1 MVKVKVIVDYSSNRY
16 SDQDLS
22 VKAITIGDDLTDNPS
37 FPTLA
42 EAATA
47 IKAKNASFMSLLSK
61 MAEGNK
67 QVTIEKNKVRGE
79 LEDLLGST
87 ALKVQDI
94 SMGDEQL
101 ILSAGFDVKRKPA
114 PVGLLDRPANV
125 KANPGPTRG
134 SLEISWDVV
143 PNAYIYEIQYTEAPI
158 TADSVWIR
166 ISITKHKLIIEGLVR
181 GRAYAIQVAAA
192 GSDPRRVWSD
202 EIISYVM

>member
-1 MVKVKVIVDYSSNRY
+1 MDYSSNRF
-16 SDQDLS
+16 SEQELS
-22 VKAITIGDDLTDNPS
+22 VKATTIGDDLTNNPS

-47 IKAKNASFMSLLSK
+47 IKAKNASFITLLSK
-61 MAEGNK
+61 MSEGNK
-67 QVTIEKNKVRGE
+67 QLTIEKNQVRQE

-87 ALKVQDI
+87 AVKVQDI
-94 SMGDEQL
+94 SGGNELL

-125 KANPGPTRG
+125 TANPGPTRG

-143 PNAYIYEIQYTEAPI
+143 PNAYIYELQYTEAPSNG
-158 TADSVWIR
+158 DSKWMRV
-166 ISITKHKLIIEGLVR
+166 SNTKHKMVIDNLVR
-181 GRAYAIQVAAA
+181 GKAYAIQVACA

-202 EIISYVM
+202 